1 MEIYFDKRTIKILRY
16 IRRCRDR
23 GTSWGNLRR
32 KYKESANVFL
42 LESLSKERYIA
53 TKNEKGEWIDFKDW
67 GGNSNQE
74 FRSYCAP
81 RGNEFLEKRLFNFW
95 KWVLPTIISTLALIV
110 SVLSAIFPGIIKV
123 ILLK

>member
-16 IRRCRDR
+16 IRRCGDR

-53 TKNEKGEWIDFKDW
+53 TKTKKANGLILKIGAEIQIKNFVLIALQEETSFLKKVVQLLEMGS
-67 GGNSNQE
+67 SNHNI
-74 FRSYCAP
+74 Y
-81 RGNEFLEKRLFNFW
+81 
-95 KWVLPTIISTLALIV
+95 ISLNRERIV
-110 SVLSAIFPGIIKV
+110 CYFPWNN
-123 ILLK
+123 

>member
-1 MEIYFDKRTIKILRY
+1 MTKEQSKFYGTFDVVEIG
-16 IRRCRDR
+16 

-74 FRSYCAP
+74 FRSYCAQEETSFLKKGCSTF
-81 RGNEFLEKRLFNFW
+81 GNGFFQ
-95 KWVLPTIISTLALIV
+95 P
-110 SVLSAIFPGIIKV
+110 
-123 ILLK
+123 